1 VLALSQSF
9 FKGFSLSYRCAL
21 GLNAMHV
28 FQHLVALDDRIV
40 QLSSPLNSRASIL
53 NVISIVSRSPKQ
65 NAPIGY
71 TFALSHFVFLF
82 LLFQMWSTWSPSFHV
97 VISIL
102 ECHLAPSLGVY
113 QPISVPHLEPKVST
127 LGFINYPK
135 PN

>member
-53 NVISIVSRSPKQ
+53 IVISIVSQSPKQ

-71 TFALSHFVFLF
+71 TFALSHFVFSL
-82 LLFQMWSTWSPSFHV
+82 SSFPNVEHMV
-97 VISIL
+97 TIIS
-102 ECHLAPSLGVY
+102 CGHLHP
-113 QPISVPHLEPKVST
+113 
-127 LGFINYPK
+127 
-135 PN
+135 